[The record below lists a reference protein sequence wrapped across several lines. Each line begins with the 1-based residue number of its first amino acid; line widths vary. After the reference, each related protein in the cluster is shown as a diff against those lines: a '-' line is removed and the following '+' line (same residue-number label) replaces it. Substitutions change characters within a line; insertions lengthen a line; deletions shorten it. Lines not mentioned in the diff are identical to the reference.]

1 MLVQVNQ
8 NISLDAQYSTVN
20 GDKLSLDKLLKAW
33 TYGKAVGT
41 VKNYLAIARKFL
53 GWINKDLTCIGL
65 VDLQDYLASLDCSS
79 STKKTKMAT
88 IKSLLTFCQKL
99 GVTHYNPGV
108 LLKTENAP
116 DQLHSRIL
124 TEVDIQ
130 LMVRLEPVLRNRLIL
145 KTLYLL
151 GLRVSEL
158 TSIWWL
164 DFTETSHGVVLRVV
178 GKGKKERFILVPSEL
193 WKELQSL
200 RTSGGA
206 VFKSRHGD
214 SITPQAVWE
223 VVKKAA
229 ARVDKNLA
237 SPHWLRHA
245 HASHAL
251 DRGAKI
257 HQVRETLGHSS
268 LTTTS
273 RYVKSKIENSS
284 SLVLAI

>member
-1 MLVQVNQ
+1 MLVQINQ
-8 NISLDAQYSTVN
+8 ITDLSPQYTTVN
-20 GDKLSLDKLLKAW
+20 GDKLSLDKLLAAW
-33 TYGKAVGT
+33 TYGKASGT
-41 VKNYLAIARKFL
+41 TKNYLAIAQKFL
-53 GWINKDLTCIGL
+53 AWINKDLTKIGL
-65 VDLQDYLASLDCSS
+65 VDLQDYLASLDCTN

-88 IKSLLTFCQKL
+88 IKSLLSFCQKL
-99 GVTHYNPGV
+99 GVTAYNPGV

-116 DQLHSRIL
+116 DQLHGRIL
-124 TEVDIQ
+124 SESDVQI
-130 LMVRLEPVLRNRLIL
+130 MVRLEPNNRNQLIL

-164 DFTETSHGVVLRVV
+164 DFSETSHGIVLRVV
-178 GKGKKERFILVPSEL
+178 GKGKKERFVLVPSEL
-193 WKELQSL
+193 WVELQSL
-200 RTSGGA
+200 KTSGGA

-223 VVKKAA
+223 IVKKAA
-229 ARVDKNLA
+229 ARVDKNHA

-284 SLVLAI
+284 SLVLVV

>member
-8 NISLDAQYSTVN
+8 NTSLNAQYTTVN
-20 GDKLSLDKLLKAW
+20 GDRLSLDKLLAAW
-33 TYGKAVGT
+33 TYGKASGT
-41 VKNYLAIARKFL
+41 TKNYLAIAQKFL
-53 GWINKDLTCIGL
+53 AWIGKDLTSIGL
-65 VDLQDYLASLDCSS
+65 IDLQDYMKELDCTN
-79 STKKTKMAT
+79 STKKTKMAA

-99 GVTHYNPGV
+99 GITHYNPGV
-108 LLKTENAP
+108 LLKPENAP

-130 LMVRLEPVLRNRLIL
+130 LMVRLETNNRNKLIL

-164 DFTETSHGVVLRVV
+164 DFSETSHGVVLRVV

>member
-8 NISLDAQYSTVN
+8 DVCLSAQYTTVN
-20 GDKLSLDKLLKAW
+20 GDKLSLDKLLNAW
-33 TYGKAVGT
+33 TYGKAAGT
-41 VKNYLAIARKFL
+41 IKNYLAIAKRFL
-53 GWINKDLTCIGL
+53 DWIAKDLTSIGL
-65 VDLQDYLASLDCSS
+65 VDLQDYLTSLDCSQ
-79 STKKTKMAT
+79 STKKNKMAV

-99 GVTHYNPGV
+99 GITVYNPGI
-108 LLKTENAP
+108 LLKSENAP
-116 DQLHSRIL
+116 DQIHSRIL
-124 TEVDIQ
+124 SEIDIQ
-130 LMVRLEPVLRNRLIL
+130 IMVRLEPIVRNKLIL

-158 TSIWWL
+158 TSIWWQ
-164 DFTETSHGVVLRVV
+164 DFTESNHGVVLRVI
-178 GKGKKERFILVPSEL
+178 GKGKKERFILVPAEL
-193 WKELQSL
+193 WSELQSL
-200 RTSGGA
+200 KTSGGA
-206 VFKSRHGD
+206 VFKSRYGD

-223 VVKKAA
+223 IVKKAA
-229 ARVDKNLA
+229 KRVEQEHA

-268 LTTTS
+268 LSTTS

-284 SLVLAI
+284 SLVLTV

>member
-8 NISLDAQYSTVN
+8 NANLSPQYTTVN
-20 GDKLSLDKLLKAW
+20 GDKLSLDKLLNAW
-33 TYGKAVGT
+33 TYGKAIGT
-41 VKNYLAIARKFL
+41 IKNYLAIAQKFL
-53 GWINKDLTCIGL
+53 SWSGKDLTSIGL
-65 VDLQDYLASLDCSS
+65 IDLQDYLNSLDCTS

-99 GVTHYNPGV
+99 GITAYNPGV
-108 LLKTENAP
+108 LLKTETAP

-130 LMVRLEPVLRNRLIL
+130 LMVRLETNNRNKLIL

-164 DFTETSHGVVLRVV
+164 DFSETNHGVVLRVV

-200 RTSGGA
+200 KTSGGA

>member
-8 NISLDAQYSTVN
+8 NTSLNAQYTTVN
-20 GDKLSLDKLLKAW
+20 GDKLSLDKLLAAW
-33 TYGKAVGT
+33 TYGKASGT
-41 VKNYLAIARKFL
+41 TKNYLAIAQKFL
-53 GWINKDLTCIGL
+53 AWINKDLTKIGL
-65 VDLQDYLASLDCSS
+65 VDLQDYLASLDCTN

-88 IKSLLTFCQKL
+88 IKSLLSFCQKL
-99 GVTHYNPGV
+99 GVTAYNPGV

-116 DQLHSRIL
+116 DQLHGRIL
-124 TEVDIQ
+124 SESDVQI
-130 LMVRLEPVLRNRLIL
+130 MVRLEPNNRNKLIL

-164 DFTETSHGVVLRVV
+164 DFSETSHGVVLRVV
-178 GKGKKERFILVPSEL
+178 GKGKKERFVLVPTEL

-200 RTSGGA
+200 KTSGGA

-229 ARVDKNLA
+229 KRVDKNLA

>member
-8 NISLDAQYSTVN
+8 NTDLSPQYTTVN
-20 GDKLSLDKLLKAW
+20 GDRLSLDKLLQAW
-33 TYGKAVGT
+33 TYGKAGGT
-41 VKNYLAIARKFL
+41 AKNYLAIAQKFL
-53 GWINKDLTCIGL
+53 AWIGKDLTKIGL
-65 VDLQDYLASLDCSS
+65 VDLQDYMKELDCSN

-88 IKSLLTFCQKL
+88 IKSLLSFCQKL
-99 GVTHYNPGV
+99 GVTAYNPGV

-124 TEVDIQ
+124 SESDVQI
-130 LMVRLEPVLRNRLIL
+130 MVRLEPNNRNKLIL

-164 DFTETSHGVVLRVV
+164 DFTETLNGTVLRVV
-178 GKGKKERFILVPSEL
+178 GKGKKERFVLVPAEL
-193 WKELQSL
+193 GKELQSL
-200 RTSGGA
+200 KTSGGA

-223 VVKKAA
+223 IVKKAA
-229 ARVDKNLA
+229 ARVDQNHA

-251 DRGAKI
+251 DRGAKV

-268 LTTTS
+268 LSTTS